1 MCICCGDVENSNN
14 GINLMLIK
22 RCGYARTRVADTF
35 MENTSGEE
43 GSQLKTHRTYCLE
56 KMLKTTE
63 ALDS

>member
-1 MCICCGDVENSNN
+1 MCICCGDVENSND

-22 RCGYARTRVADTF
+22 RCGYARRRVADTF

-43 GSQLKTHRTYCLE
+43 SQLKTHRKYCLE

-63 ALDS
+63 AL